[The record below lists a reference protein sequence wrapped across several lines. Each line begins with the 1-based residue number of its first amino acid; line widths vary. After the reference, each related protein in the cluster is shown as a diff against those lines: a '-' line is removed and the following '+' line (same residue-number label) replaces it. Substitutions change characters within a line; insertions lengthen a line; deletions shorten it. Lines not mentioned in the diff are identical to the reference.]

1 VKTGYGLGE
10 IDHVLP
16 YRAVKPAYIGEDLF
30 HAVQWIID
38 EERASQKR

>member
-16 YRAVKPAYIGEDLF
+16 FRAVKPAHIGEDLF

-38 EERASQKR
+38 EERASQQK